1 MPRILHIDAS
11 ARPGLAGRDEH
22 GSHSRNLSHRFI
34 HRWREERPNDPVS
47 HREVGLSPPAFIDQR
62 WIEAAFASEAR
73 RQPWMADVLAESD
86 RLVDELVAA
95 DVLVIGSPLYNFG
108 MPAALKAWVD
118 QIVRVGRT
126 VDFDPSQPEDPFTP
140 LLADRPRQAIILSA
154 RGGEGFEPG
163 GPLAHMNHLEPAL
176 MTVLEFIGINRIH
189 RVAIEYQEAGGD
201 LLAASVANAN
211 KKVDALADQL
221 LAELADTTAVP
232 A

>member
-34 HRWREERPNDPVS
+34 HRWREERPNDPVT

-62 WIEAAFASEAR
+62 RIEAAFASEAR

-176 MTVLEFIGINRIH
+176 ITVLEFIGINRIH

>member
-34 HRWREERPNDPVS
+34 HRWREERPNDPVT

-62 WIEAAFASEAR
+62 WIEAAFAPEAR

>member
-34 HRWREERPNDPVS
+34 HRWREERPNDPVT

-176 MTVLEFIGINRIH
+176 ITVLEFIGINRIH

>member
-34 HRWREERPNDPVS
+34 HRWREERPNDPVT

>member
-34 HRWREERPNDPVS
+34 HRWREERPNDPVT

-140 LLADRPRQAIILSA
+140 LLADRPRQAIILYA

-176 MTVLEFIGINRIH
+176 ITVLEFIGINRIH